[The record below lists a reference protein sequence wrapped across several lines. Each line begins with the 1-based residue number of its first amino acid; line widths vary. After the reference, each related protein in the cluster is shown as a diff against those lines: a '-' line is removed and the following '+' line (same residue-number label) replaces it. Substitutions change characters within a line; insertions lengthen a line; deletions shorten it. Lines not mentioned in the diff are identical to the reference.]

1 MLEKVK
7 MSSVEQKMKMV
18 FSHCN
23 VPLFLRIDD
32 EGMTCELF
40 LNKAVKNNDKLN
52 NSYKEVN

>member
-23 VPLFLRIDD
+23 VPLFLRTGDVAH
-32 EGMTCELF
+32 T
-40 LNKAVKNNDKLN
+40 
-52 NSYKEVN
+52 

>member
-23 VPLFLRIDD
+23 VPLFLRIGDVAH
-32 EGMTCELF
+32 T
-40 LNKAVKNNDKLN
+40 
-52 NSYKEVN
+52 

>member
-1 MLEKVK
+1 

-32 EGMTCELF
+32 EGMTRESSKYILEDF
-40 LNKAVKNNDKLN
+40 V
-52 NSYKEVN
+52 